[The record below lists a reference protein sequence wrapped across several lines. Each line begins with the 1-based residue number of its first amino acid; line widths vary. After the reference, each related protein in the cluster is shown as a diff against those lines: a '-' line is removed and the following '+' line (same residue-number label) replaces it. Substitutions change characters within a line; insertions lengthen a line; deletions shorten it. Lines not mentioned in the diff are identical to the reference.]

1 MTITDSIM
9 LVTTLIIWS
18 LLIINMI
25 LVIAGYIY
33 YLRTDPKDP
42 PELEEEKAPFVTI
55 MVPAHNEG
63 IVIVKTVEALLN
75 FNFPRDKYEVIVI
88 NDNSSDNSAEL
99 LASLGKEYPDRNLH
113 VINTDN
119 ITGGKGKSNALNIG
133 FKQAKGEV
141 IAIYDADNTPE
152 PNALRYLV
160 AELVASEE
168 YGAVVG
174 KFRTR
179 NKETNLLTKFINIE
193 TLAFQWMAQAGRF
206 QLFKLCTIPGTN
218 FIVRRSIIEEI
229 GGWDEKALAED
240 TEISF
245 RIYMMG
251 YKIKFQ
257 PKAVTWEQEPQT
269 LSVWF
274 RQRTRWV
281 KGNIYVIVK
290 NAKLLFDRRARKI
303 RFDILYF
310 LSIYFL
316 LMTSLVLSDVF
327 LVLSISGYAHTNLEG
342 FSNSLWGL
350 AVLLFIFSTF
360 LSISTEK
367 GEMNLQNIGIISL
380 MYVTYSQMWLVVAAY
395 GMFMYIKEKV
405 FHKENATKW
414 YKTERFK

>member
-1 MTITDSIM
+1 MS
-9 LVTTLIIWS
+9 
-18 LLIINMI
+18 
-25 LVIAGYIY
+25 
-33 YLRTDPKDP
+33 K
-42 PELEEEKAPFVTI
+42 KAV
-55 MVPAHNEG
+55 N
-63 IVIVKTVEALLN
+63 
-75 FNFPRDKYEVIVI
+75 
-88 NDNSSDNSAEL
+88 
-99 LASLGKEYPDRNLH
+99 RNLQI
-113 VINTDN
+113 INTDN

-133 FKQAKGEV
+133 FKQAKGDV

-160 AELVASEE
+160 GELIASEE
-168 YGAVVG
+168 YGAVIG

-179 NKETNLLTKFINIE
+179 NRNASLLTRFINIE

-218 FIVRRSIIEEI
+218 FIVRRSIIEAI
-229 GGWDEKALAED
+229 GGWDDKALAED

-290 NAKLLFDRRARKI
+290 NAKLLFNPKASRI

-316 LMTSLVLSDVF
+316 LMTSLVLSDIM
-327 LVLSISGYAHTNLEG
+327 LVLSMSGYLTTTLQG
-342 FSNSLWGL
+342 FSNSLWLL
-350 AVLLFIFSTF
+350 AILLFIFSTF
-360 LSISTEK
+360 VSITTEK
-367 GEMNLQNIGIISL
+367 GEMTLENILIIAL
-380 MYVTYSQMWLVVAAY
+380 MYITYSQMWLVVAAY
-395 GMFMYIKEKV
+395 GMVMYIKENV
-405 FHKENATKW
+405 FHKQTQTKW

>member
-1 MTITDSIM
+1 M
-9 LVTTLIIWS
+9 
-18 LLIINMI
+18 
-25 LVIAGYIY
+25 
-33 YLRTDPKDP
+33 
-42 PELEEEKAPFVTI
+42 
-55 MVPAHNEG
+55 
-63 IVIVKTVEALLN
+63 
-75 FNFPRDKYEVIVI
+75 
-88 NDNSSDNSAEL
+88 
-99 LASLGKEYPDRNLH
+99 
-113 VINTDN
+113 
-119 ITGGKGKSNALNIG
+119 
-133 FKQAKGEV
+133 
-141 IAIYDADNTPE
+141 
-152 PNALRYLV
+152 
-160 AELVASEE
+160 
-168 YGAVVG
+168 
-174 KFRTR
+174 
-179 NKETNLLTKFINIE
+179 
-193 TLAFQWMAQAGRF
+193 
-206 QLFKLCTIPGTN
+206 
-218 FIVRRSIIEEI
+218 
-229 GGWDEKALAED
+229 AED

-303 RFDILYF
+303 RFNIPYF

-360 LSISTEK
+360 LNISTEK